1 MSLLEP
7 LIEKEPIPDPD
18 AVADLPWIAP
28 SGSGSKVHSRTW
40 LIVRHVF
47 STKRAWIGAVVLAFV
62 ILWAFVGPLV
72 YHWNFL
78 DQDGLAFSSPPTL
91 SHWFGTNDIG
101 QDLYAETLVGLQK
114 SLVIGLIVGPLA
126 ALIAGFVGAT
136 AGYLG
141 GIWDRVIVWTIDL
154 LLVLP
159 GFYLLV
165 LLSPVFRSLSWVALV
180 IFLALF
186 GWMVLARV
194 IRGQTMSLREREYV
208 KAARFMGVSG
218 FNIIRRHILPNV
230 ASLLIIDATL
240 GIGAAILSETTL
252 SFFGFG
258 VQPPDV
264 SLGTLLAA
272 GSSAAVTRPWLF
284 LFPAG
289 ILVITVLAASLLG
302 DALRDAIDPTSGATS
317 E

>member
-1 MSLLEP
+1 MLEP
-7 LIEKEPIPDPD
+7 DNVSE
-18 AVADLPWIAP
+18 
-28 SGSGSKVHSRTW
+28 SHGHSRSGVI
-40 LIVRHVF
+40 LRRVF
-47 STKRAWIGAVVLAFV
+47 STKRAWIGSSVLGFI
-62 ILWAFVGPLV
+62 ILWAFIGPYL

-78 DQDGLAFSSPPTL
+78 DQDGLAFSSPP
-91 SHWFGTNDIG
+91 SGDHWFGTNDIG
-101 QDLYAETLVGLQK
+101 QDVYAQTLVGLQK

-141 GIWDRVIVWTIDL
+141 GAWDRAIVWVIDL

-159 GFYLLV
+159 SLYLLV
-165 LLSPVFRSLSWVALV
+165 LLSPLFKSLSWLALV
-180 IFLALF
+180 VFLAIF

-218 FNIIRRHILPNV
+218 FAIIRRHILPNV

-284 LFPAG
+284 VFPAA
-289 ILVITVLAASLLG
+289 ILIITVLASSLLG
-302 DALRDAIDPTSGATS
+302 DALRDAIDPTSGTTND
-317 E
+317 

>member
-1 MSLLEP
+1 MSTLDPTTTDVGEP
-7 LIEKEPIPDPD
+7 DT
-18 AVADLPWIAP
+18 
-28 SGSGSKVHSRTW
+28 VHLARGRSSSRGLTI
-40 LIVRHVF
+40 LRRVF
-47 STKRAWIGAVVLAFV
+47 ATKRAWVGAIVLVLIVAWAFFGPLFYPWKLADQDILAF
-62 ILWAFVGPLV
+62 GK
-72 YHWNFL
+72 
-78 DQDGLAFSSPPTL
+78 PP
-91 SHWFGTNDIG
+91 SADHWFGTNGIG
-101 QDLYAETLVGLQK
+101 QDIYVQTLVGLQK
-114 SLVIGLIVGPLA
+114 SLAIGFIVGPA
-126 ALIAGFVGAT
+126 AAIIAGVVGAV

-141 GIWDRVIVWTIDL
+141 GFWDKAIVWIIDL

-159 GFYLLV
+159 GFYILV
-165 LLSPVFRSLSWVALV
+165 LLSPIFRSLSWLALV
-180 IFLALF
+180 VFLALF

-208 KAARFMGVSG
+208 KAARFMGVPG
-218 FNIIRRHILPNV
+218 FTIVRRHILPNV

-264 SLGTLLAA
+264 SLGTILAL

-284 LFPAG
+284 VFPAG
-289 ILVITVLAASLLG
+289 ILIITVLASSLLG

-317 E
+317 D